1 MDGVTHTFTRA
12 RAATRALLLGAVVL
26 LGLVLAPPAHALS
39 VGSLSVS
46 LGNTTAGERSN
57 VTVSANMSSGDPDV
71 MTYDLPAGVMAD
83 LDNAPTCA
91 DTASAF
97 QALTSN
103 PNACPAA
110 SRIGTISAGTVAS
123 LAALSIIDLNVGASG
138 DIYRLP
144 ATSSDE
150 VMKLGI
156 VLRPASASVLFITI
170 NTAPMLLRGS
180 VTLRDAS
187 GGAQNQAALRARI
200 PNMPNSGSSNMGTVV
215 FTVNQ
220 VTMTMFGQL
229 SNGKRFMS
237 NPTRCEIQSMSL
249 SVVPKSGGTGSRN
262 ADLAAPTGC
271 GGLTNAPTTAISA
284 ATPDQ
289 DKGTAMTVDVNYD
302 DPLNRAANSGN
313 GGRVKAHAK
322 QVAVELPEGVE
333 FNPAGA
339 AAITQCTDAQ
349 FAFTS
354 SAADTC
360 PKTTGNTSVIGTAS
374 ITSPIIGTLSGNV
387 YFGQP
392 DGGSPLVRLFVMV
405 SQGGLRI
412 KLVGDVAVDAT
423 TGQIT
428 ATFDDLPQTPFTNF
442 RMTFNGGNTAM
453 LRTPRS
459 CSATAHE
466 MATTVTPYGGSNAT
480 PASKLAITGDCH
492 PISRFAPTVTQ
503 TPSVSTAGAATNLTL
518 TMTRPQGDARFTSA
532 NVALPA
538 GLVGK
543 LASVTP
549 CSTANANAGTCPSSS
564 QIGTVETQSGDST
577 ASQATLNGQ
586 LYVTEAPS
594 GAIAGLSM
602 KVPAVVGPVNLGN
615 VIVPMKIQLRP
626 SDYGLNIVADSIPQ
640 RIDGVPLLLRQIKL
654 TIDRTA
660 GNTAV
665 PFMINSS
672 SCAAKSITATLASD
686 QSSSATPS
694 ATYTPSG
701 CTQIGFTPS
710 VSVNPAASLSPA
722 VNATADTASAMS
734 LGVTIPS
741 GHSAVKDLTLNLPQG
756 VELNPYSATSLQYC
770 SAGQFNVGST
780 APDTCPTA
788 SRIATVSIATP
799 SVGTLTGYAYFGAPA
814 NSSQVL
820 RMFVMAQAGSGAD
833 AIRIKFA
840 GDVDLAATTG
850 RLTARFTSLPTIQF
864 TQMTM
869 SFTGGSGAVLRTP
882 HTCGASSLTTTIAAH
897 AGMANK
903 TPSTALN
910 VAGSNCN
917 PGRFTPTI
925 STSVSSQAAAAST
938 NLTTSITRPNGDARL
953 AKVKVVMPPGLL
965 GNLTIADQ
973 CPLATAAAGAC
984 GASSEVGTVSTETG
998 DSGATVPLA
1007 GKAYLTA
1014 PPTGAV
1020 AGLALVVN
1028 AQVGPVDLGKA
1039 VVQLKIVMRPDDAGL
1054 TIEGDVPV
1062 YLKGVPLLLRQITMQ
1077 INKAGFLTN
1086 RSLCDAT
1093 SISTTLTSDQ
1103 SSTASA
1109 STPYQ
1114 ATGCSSLSFT
1124 PTLSVTASPAAS
1136 DTAAAMSLAVNLPA
1150 SGQAQ
1155 VKDVTVR
1162 LPEGVEINPGAGD
1175 GLAGCSPAQFAADSS
1190 LPAGCP
1196 ASSQIGTA
1204 TVNSPLIGVLTGSV
1218 FFGERNPAVP
1228 NQLMRMFVVAQQ
1240 GAGDGV
1246 RIKLVGDVDVN
1257 PSTGQITTTFSN
1269 LPQTPFSQFKLD
1281 LAGGERAV
1289 LSTPRSCGTFAAN
1302 SSLTPYGGG
1311 GGVAPSANLSVGAGC
1326 HDPGRFQPSVAL
1338 DNSPTQAA
1346 ADTTLTTVIS
1356 RPDGDARLSRVAVS
1370 LPDGLLGRLDAVP
1383 RCALGSARA
1392 GDCPPASRVGSATT
1406 VSGSGASTI
1415 ALPGDVYFTEGY
1427 DGAIAGLA
1435 VVVAAKAGPIDLG
1448 RAVVMM
1454 KVSVRGNASGI
1465 DIASD
1470 QLPTRLQGVP
1480 LTLQSIALRIDR
1492 GGFLFNGSSC
1502 GTAGASAAFSSDLG
1516 ATATASSA
1524 LATTGCAN
1532 VPFTPSMAI
1541 DLTGGVK
1548 KDSKPAVKAK
1558 LTVPAGH
1565 ANVRKVTLTMPAGI
1579 GADIA
1584 ALSSMCSRE
1593 AYDANACP
1601 AGAVVGS
1608 ATATSPAIAGALSG
1622 PVTLIKKAGSA
1633 LPDLGLRL
1641 RGAVNVDVVGSVSLG
1656 AGNRLVTTFDGIP
1669 DVPLTT
1675 FELGLN
1681 GGAKGVLVA
1690 SDDICDAPTI
1700 TSVIGAHTGASKTLQ
1715 STPPSAGCSG
1725 SSTTNDSKASQPSA
1739 TVRLAALKGGKPT
1752 LKVTAKG
1759 GASALRSVVVTLPK
1773 GLSVVRKSAPKKTT
1787 LQAQNPKGKRLKLAP
1802 KTVAW
1807 KAQTFTLKL
1816 PSTGA
1821 RTTTLTLRKG
1831 ALKAAGKTRKSKKL
1845 KIRVKLT
1852 PVKGKARTQQL
1863 TVRVAK
1869 K

>member
-1 MDGVTHTFTRA
+1 MDGVTHTFVRL
-12 RAATRALLLGAVVL
+12 RAATRGCVLAGLLL
-26 LGLVLAPPAHALS
+26 LGLVLAPPAHAIS

-46 LGNTTAGERSN
+46 LGNTAAGERSN
-57 VTVSANMSSGDPDV
+57 VTVSANMSGGDPDT

-83 LDNAPTCA
+83 LDNAATCA
-91 DTASAF
+91 DTPSAF

-123 LAALSIIDLNVGASG
+123 LAALSIIDLNVGATG

-144 ATSSDE
+144 ATASDE
-150 VMKLGI
+150 AMKLGI
-156 VLRPASASVLFITI
+156 VLRPASATVLFITI

-187 GGAQNQAALRARI
+187 GGGADQGGLRARI

-229 SNGKRFMS
+229 SNGKRFLS
-237 NPTRCEIQSMSL
+237 NPTACATRSMSL
-249 SVVPKSGGTGSRN
+249 SVVPKSGGTGSRS
-262 ADLAAPTGC
+262 ATLAAPTDC
-271 GGLTNAPTTAISA
+271 AGLAHAPTTQITA

-302 DPLNRAANSGN
+302 DPLNRAANGGN

-322 QVAVELPEGVE
+322 KVEVVLPQGVE
-333 FNPAGA
+333 FNPPGA
-339 AAITQCTDAQ
+339 AAITQCSDAQ
-349 FAFTS
+349 FAATT

-392 DGGSPLVRLFVMV
+392 DGGSPLVRLFIAVA
-405 SQGGLRI
+405 QNGIRI
-412 KLVGDVAVDAT
+412 KLVGDIAVDAS

-428 ATFDDLPQTPFTNF
+428 ATFDDLPQTPFSNF
-442 RMTFNGGNTAM
+442 KMTFNGGNTAM

-459 CSATAHE
+459 CSTSAHQL
-466 MATTVTPYGGSNAT
+466 TSTVTPYGGSTAT
-480 PASKLAITGDCH
+480 PSAALAVTGDCH
-492 PISRFAPTVTQ
+492 PASRFNPTVTQ
-503 TPSVSTAGAATNLTL
+503 TPSVTTAGAGTNLTL

-532 NVALPA
+532 NVSMPA

-549 CSTANANAGTCPSSS
+549 CSTASANAGTCPTSS
-564 QIGTVETQSGDST
+564 QIGTVQTQSGDST
-577 ASQATLNGQ
+577 SSQATLNGQ
-586 LYVTEAPS
+586 LYLTDAPA

-626 SDYGLNIVADSIPQ
+626 SDYGLNIVADTIPTRLQ
-640 RIDGVPLLLRQIKL
+640 GIPLLLREIKL

-665 PFMINSS
+665 PFMINST
-672 SCAAKSITATLASD
+672 SCAAKTVSAALISD
-686 QSSSATPS
+686 QSSSLTPTAAYQPTGCS
-694 ATYTPSG
+694 A
-701 CTQIGFTPS
+701 IGFAPT
-710 VSVNPAASLSPA
+710 VAVNPSTSLTPA
-722 VNATADTASAMS
+722 VNATADTASAMTV
-734 LGVTIPS
+734 GVSIPS
-741 GHSAVKDLTLNLPQG
+741 GQSAVKDLTLNLPTG
-756 VELNPYSATSLQYC
+756 VELNPFSATSLAYC
-770 SAGQFNVGST
+770 SAAQFSVSST
-780 APDTCPTA
+780 APDTCPTT
-788 SRIATVSIATP
+788 SRIATVSITTP
-799 SVGTLTGYAYFGAPA
+799 SVGTLTGYAYFGQPA

-820 RMFVMAQAGSGAD
+820 RLFVMAQAGSGTD
-833 AIRIKFA
+833 AVRLKFA
-840 GDVDLAATTG
+840 GDVNLDPNTG
-850 RLTARFTSLPTIQF
+850 RLTTTFTSLPAIQF

-882 HTCGASSLTTTIAAH
+882 HSCGAPSMTSSLAAH

-903 TPSTALN
+903 TPSTTLN
-910 VAGSNCN
+910 VTGSNCD
-917 PGRFTPTI
+917 PARFTPTI
-925 STSVSSQAAAAST
+925 STSVSSQAAAATT
-938 NLTTSITRPNGDARL
+938 NLSTSITRPNGDARIS
-953 AKVKVVMPPGLL
+953 KVKVVMPPGLL

-984 GASSEVGTVSTETG
+984 GSSSEVGTVSTQTG
-998 DSGATVPLA
+998 DSGSTVNLS

-1014 PPTGAV
+1014 PPSGAV

-1062 YLKGVPLLLRQITMQ
+1062 YLKGVPLLLRQITMD
-1077 INKAGFLTN
+1077 IDKAGFLTN

-1093 SISTTLTSDQ
+1093 AISTVLTSDQ
-1103 SSTASA
+1103 GSTQTAN
-1109 STPYQ
+1109 TPYQ
-1114 ATGCSSLSFT
+1114 ATGCASLSFT
-1124 PTLSVTASPAAS
+1124 PTLSVSASPAAS
-1136 DTAAAMSLAVNLPA
+1136 DTAAAMSLAVNLPS

-1162 LPEGVEINPGAGD
+1162 LPQGVEVNPGAGD
-1175 GLAGCSPAQFAADSS
+1175 GLAGCSAAQFNAGSS

-1196 ASSQIGTA
+1196 AASQIGTA
-1204 TVNSPLIGVLTGSV
+1204 TVTSPLIGTLTGSV
-1218 FFGERNPAVP
+1218 FFGDPPAGK
-1228 NQLMRMFVVAQQ
+1228 LMRMFVVAQA

-1246 RIKLVGDVDVN
+1246 RIKLVGDVDVD

-1281 LAGGERAV
+1281 LAGGDRAV
-1289 LSTPRSCGTFAAN
+1289 LSTPRSCGSFAAN

-1311 GGVAPSANLSVGAGC
+1311 GGVAPSANLALNAGC
-1326 HDPGRFQPSVAL
+1326 HDPGRFRPAVELS
-1338 DNSPTQAA
+1338 NSPTQAA
-1346 ADTTLTTVIS
+1346 ADTALTTVIA

-1370 LPDGLLGRLDAVP
+1370 LPDGLLGRLDAIP
-1383 RCALGSARA
+1383 RCSIGAARS
-1392 GDCPPASRVGSATT
+1392 GDCPVSSRVGSATT

-1415 ALPGDVYFTEGY
+1415 ALPGDVYFTDGY

-1435 VVVAAKAGPIDLG
+1435 VVVQAKAGPIDLG

-1454 KVSVRGNASGI
+1454 KVAVRANAGGI
-1465 DIASD
+1465 DITSED
-1470 QLPTRLQGVP
+1470 LPTRLQGVP
-1480 LTLQSIALRIDR
+1480 LTLQSITLKIDR
-1492 GGFLFNGSSC
+1492 SGFLFNASSC
-1502 GTAGASAAFSSDLG
+1502 GTKSASAAFSSDLG
-1516 ATATASSA
+1516 TSASAGSS
-1524 LATTGCAN
+1524 LTTTGCAG
-1532 VPFTPSMAI
+1532 VPFTPKMDV

-1548 KDSKPAVKAK
+1548 KDSKPGVKAR

-1565 ANVRKVTLTMPAGI
+1565 ANVRKVTLTLPAGI

-1584 ALSSMCSRE
+1584 ALSSMCARE

-1608 ATATSPAIAGALSG
+1608 AKATSPAISGELSG
-1622 PVTLIKKAGSA
+1622 PVTLVKKAGSA
-1633 LPDLGLRL
+1633 LPDLGVRL
-1641 RGAVNVDVVGSVSLG
+1641 RGLVNVDLMGAVSLG

-1669 DVPLTT
+1669 DVPLSA

-1681 GGAKGVLVA
+1681 GGAKGALIA

-1700 TSVIGAHTGASKTLQ
+1700 TSVIAAHTGASKTLQ
-1715 STPPSAGCSG
+1715 TTPPSSGCASAR
-1725 SSTTNDSKASQPSA
+1725 TTSAQPSA
-1739 TVRLAALKGGKPT
+1739 TVRLAGVKGGKPT

-1759 GASALRSVVVTLPK
+1759 GATALRSVIVTLPK
-1773 GLSVVRKSAPKKTT
+1773 GLSVDRKAAAKKLG
-1787 LQAQNPKGKRLKLAP
+1787 LQAQTPKGGRLKLTKKAMKW
-1802 KTVAW
+1802 KT
-1807 KAQTFTLKL
+1807 QTFTLKL

-1821 RTTTLTLRKG
+1821 RTATITLRKG
-1831 ALKAAGKTRKSKKL
+1831 ALKAKGKTRKSKKL
-1845 KIRVKLT
+1845 KIKVKLT
-1852 PVKGKARTQQL
+1852 PVSGAARTQQV